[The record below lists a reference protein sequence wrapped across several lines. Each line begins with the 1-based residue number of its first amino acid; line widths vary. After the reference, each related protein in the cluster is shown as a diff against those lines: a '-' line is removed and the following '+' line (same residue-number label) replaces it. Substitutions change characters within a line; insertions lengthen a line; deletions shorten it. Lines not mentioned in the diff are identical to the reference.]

1 MWDTMRIVV
10 RLWGL
15 AGRDDI
21 TELSTSEVVLNKNF
35 FAPANCQHQLDGGH
49 VAAANYLALQPVL

>member
-1 MWDTMRIVV
+1 MTP
-10 RLWGL
+10 
-15 AGRDDI
+15 
-21 TELSTSEVVLNKNF
+21 ELSTSEVVLNKNF